1 MNRERKHYKVNTSTF
16 DNIEENGKNEFS
28 SLINK
33 IMEDITNIQDTL
45 TRKAVIKLIRDYT
58 SLNRRFWVFL
68 IGQFIIN
75 ILLCVAITLK

>member
-33 IMEDITNIQDTL
+33 LMEDITNIQDTL

-68 IGQFIIN
+68 IGQFILN

>member
-16 DNIEENGKNEFS
+16 DNIEENNIS
-28 SLINK
+28 SLFDKVTKDLNK
-33 IMEDITNIQDTL
+33 IQDTL

>member
-16 DNIEENGKNEFS
+16 DNIEENDIS
-28 SLINK
+28 SLFDK
-33 IMEDITNIQDTL
+33 LTKDLTKIQDTL
-45 TRKAVIKLIRDYT
+45 TRKAVIQLIHDYT

>member
-1 MNRERKHYKVNTSTF
+1 MNQERKHYKVNTSTF
-16 DNIEENGKNEFS
+16 DNIEENDLS
-28 SLINK
+28 SLFDKLTKDLNK
-33 IMEDITNIQDTL
+33 IQDTL

>member
-1 MNRERKHYKVNTSTF
+1 MNQERKHYKVNTSTF
-16 DNIEENGKNEFS
+16 DNIEENDLS
-28 SLINK
+28 SLFDK
-33 IMEDITNIQDTL
+33 VTKDLTKIQDTL

-58 SLNRRFWVFL
+58 NLNRRFWVFL

>member
-1 MNRERKHYKVNTSTF
+1 MNQERKHYKVNTSTF
-16 DNIEENGKNEFS
+16 DNIEENSFS

-33 IMEDITNIQDTL
+33 VIEDINNVQDSL

-58 SLNRRFWVFL
+58 NLNRRFWVFL

>member
-16 DNIEENGKNEFS
+16 DNIEEN
-28 SLINK
+28 
-33 IMEDITNIQDTL
+33 DISYLFDKLTKDLTKIQDTL

>member
-16 DNIEENGKNEFS
+16 DNIKENGKNEFS

-33 IMEDITNIQDTL
+33 LMEDITNIQDTL

>member
-1 MNRERKHYKVNTSTF
+1 MNRERKHYKANTSTF
-16 DNIEENGKNEFS
+16 DNIEENDLS
-28 SLINK
+28 SLFDK
-33 IMEDITNIQDTL
+33 VTKDLTKIQDTL
-45 TRKAVIKLIRDYT
+45 TRKAVIQLIRDYT

>member
-33 IMEDITNIQDTL
+33 LMEDITNIQDTL

>member
-16 DNIEENGKNEFS
+16 DNIEENDIS
-28 SLINK
+28 SLFDKVTKDLNK
-33 IMEDITNIQDTL
+33 IQDTL

>member
-1 MNRERKHYKVNTSTF
+1 MNQERKHYKVNTSTF
-16 DNIEENGKNEFS
+16 DNIEENNLS

-33 IMEDITNIQDTL
+33 VMEDINNVKDSL
-45 TRKAVIKLIRDYT
+45 TRKAVIKLINDYT

>member
-16 DNIEENGKNEFS
+16 DNIEENDIS
-28 SLINK
+28 SLFDKVTKDLNK
-33 IMEDITNIQDTL
+33 IQDTL
-45 TRKAVIKLIRDYT
+45 TRKAVIQLIRDYT

>member
-16 DNIEENGKNEFS
+16 DNIEENDLS
-28 SLINK
+28 SLFDKLTKDLNK
-33 IMEDITNIQDTL
+33 IQDTL